1 MKFLDRMNLK
11 IFSVIMVILSIITLF
26 FAFDIINDF
35 EFLSFLKDDNCK
47 YIVLVVS
54 IFLIIAG
61 IKSLFFSDSKEDI
74 SDGVLLENPNGKLY
88 ITKESIISMIEADV
102 KSYSEVLNQN
112 VKIGFNEEKD
122 LFVELELVVEKEKSI
137 KDLSSRLQSSIKT
150 AVKKSS
156 DIDIKNIDIKIK
168 NIQDEG
174 IKK

>member
-61 IKSLFFSDSKEDI
+61 IKSLFFSD
-74 SDGVLLENPNGKLY
+74 
-88 ITKESIISMIEADV
+88 DV